1 MLCKAQLT
9 SLYMV
14 KSESKIILNKSVIF
28 MGTAEW
34 RLLNSPRPMQSHS
47 PHILMLA
54 ILTAREQ
61 SSLVQ
66 VFLSIYQKFLQ
77 EAVEIPLLVNFSL
90 TDKYFSL
97 KMFGGETGPIL

>member
-1 MLCKAQLT
+1 
-9 SLYMV
+9 
-14 KSESKIILNKSVIF
+14 
-28 MGTAEW
+28 MGITEW

-66 VFLSIYQKFLQ
+66 AFLSIYHKFLQ
-77 EAVEIPLLVNFSL
+77 EAAGIPLLVNFSS

-97 KMFGGETGPIL
+97 KMFRGETGPI